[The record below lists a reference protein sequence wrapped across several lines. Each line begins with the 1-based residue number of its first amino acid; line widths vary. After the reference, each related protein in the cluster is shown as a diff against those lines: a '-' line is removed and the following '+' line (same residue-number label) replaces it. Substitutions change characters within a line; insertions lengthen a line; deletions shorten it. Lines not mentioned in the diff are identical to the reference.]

1 MYSMLKRHEVQVLH
15 RAGLT
20 QESISEISGV
30 PLRSVQRII
39 TEPPVVALEI
49 VADEAGAGAGRPS
62 IAEPFRAFVA
72 ETLAAEPR
80 LKTIEVLRRMR
91 LEGYDGGK
99 SAAYELVKS
108 VRPEKSSL
116 TMRFE
121 GLPGE
126 FSQHDFGEVWVE
138 YVNGDKEKI
147 RFFAS
152 RLKYS
157 RFVQVTVVDDQKAET
172 LVRTLCDHFEAFGGV
187 PLLAVFDR
195 PRTVAKSWQKNGEVT
210 EWNPFFA
217 HTALELRIGVEL
229 CWPRQPQQKGS
240 VENLVGWVKG
250 SFFKQRRFIDRDD
263 LLAQLGTWHQEANFE
278 RACRATKRIP
288 AELLEQESPRL
299 RPVRVTSETL
309 GLPIPIS
316 VGPTADVTYDTNRY
330 SMPPLSAGY
339 SGMLYLYRDRV
350 RIVAGKYSAEHPR
363 LFGRDEVSRGTDH
376 RAKTLAKISG
386 RRGKAYL
393 KRENLLELGEIA
405 GEFLTELVH
414 NKPKSWW
421 SEVDE
426 LWECLQAYGADP
438 MRFALHMACA
448 ERRFTADAVLDHL
461 IRGVQGRLV

>member
-39 TEPPVVALEI
+39 TEAPIVTLET
-49 VADEAGAGAGRPS
+49 VADAVGQGAGRPS
-62 IAEPFRAFVA
+62 IAEPYRAFVV
-72 ETLAAEPR
+72 ETLTAEPR

-91 LEGYDGGK
+91 LKGYKGGK
-99 SAAYELVKS
+99 SAAYELVKL
-108 VRPEKSSL
+108 VRPEKTSL

-138 YVNGDKEKI
+138 YVNGEKERI

-157 RFVQVTVVDDQKAET
+157 RFVQVTIVNDQKAET
-172 LVRTLCDHFEAFGGV
+172 LVRTLCDHFGAFGGI

-217 HTALELRIGVEL
+217 HAALELRIGVEL

-250 SFFKQRRFIDRDD
+250 SFFKQRRFVDRDD
-263 LLAQLGTWHQEANFE
+263 LLAQLGTWHREANFE
-278 RACRATKRIP
+278 RVCRATNRIP
-288 AELLEQESPRL
+288 AELLEQEAPRL
-299 RPVRVTSETL
+299 RPVRVTSESL
-309 GLPIPIS
+309 GLPVPIS
-316 VGPTADVTYDTNRY
+316 VGPTAEVTYDTNRY

-339 SGMLYLYRDRV
+339 SGTLYLYRDRV

-363 LFGRDEVSRGTDH
+363 LFGRDEVSRGTEH

-405 GEFLTELVH
+405 SRFLTELVH
-414 NKPKSWW
+414 MKPKNWW
-421 SEVDE
+421 SEIDE
-426 LWECLQAYGADP
+426 LWDGLQAHGEDS
-438 MRFALHMACA
+438 MRLALYMACA
-448 ERRFTADAVLDHL
+448 EHRFTADAVLDHL
-461 IRGVQGRLV
+461 ARGVQGRLI